1 MKTGIQAYLIISKQN
16 WSIQSDEAVT
26 IIARE
31 DSEKF
36 VTSNDEAH
44 TL

>member
-16 WSIQSDEAVT
+16 WSIQSDEAAT
-26 IIARE
+26 FIARE
-31 DSEKF
+31 DLERF